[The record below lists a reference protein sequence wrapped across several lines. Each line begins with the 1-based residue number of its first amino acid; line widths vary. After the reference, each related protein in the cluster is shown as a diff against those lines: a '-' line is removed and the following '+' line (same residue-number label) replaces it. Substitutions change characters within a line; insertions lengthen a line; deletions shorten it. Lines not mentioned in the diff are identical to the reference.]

1 MNFKIYISSVAFIF
15 SLVVAGLAQPY
26 KDYVGAGHNVGV
38 TVSASSS
45 VDNSTPAKTMDGSGM
60 NDDIMAASRF
70 ISQATLGGNAA
81 TINNALNMGFEP
93 WIDDQFTKTPSNI
106 LPVMNTIWDE
116 IYTLD
121 SLAFGPYALH
131 FNYAWWQVNMTNQD
145 LLRQK
150 TAYALSQILVTSI
163 NSDLRDW
170 GESVSSYYDI
180 FINHAFGNYKD
191 ILLDVTKHP
200 AMGYYLSH
208 MNNPKTDLVNNIRPD
223 ENYAREIMQLF
234 TIGLYK
240 LNQNGTRKLDGAG
253 NPMPTYTN
261 EDIKEMAKIFT
272 GLHGGGLLPCPDDPY
287 PAQCICWSNNNP
299 AFCDTLSN
307 TCCWWPTV
315 PEFGNNIYVLDKTV
329 PMIMSNE
336 NHEPGPKMMP
346 DGTIINIPNDG
357 MAEVNAAIDWL
368 FNHEST
374 PPFVSYRLIQRL
386 VKSNPSPDYV
396 SRVAGKFIDNGNGV
410 RGDMKA
416 VIKAILL
423 DEEAR
428 SSEGYHDEFAGKLR
442 EPFLRYTH
450 LAKALPTI
458 TDQGRYWNNGYGF
471 LNATRQHVM
480 AAPTV
485 FNFYLPDFQPVGDI
499 GAAGMVAPEFKIHNT
514 ATSIAYIN
522 ELYGPTIWAS
532 ALMGSWESDDW
543 ENYPDG
549 AYLVT
554 TDLQNISYDS
564 EELINELDMLLTHG
578 QLSDETRQILRNTLN
593 PLYWTWNNESPIL
606 RTRLAL
612 FLIMI
617 SPDYNCVK

>member
-1 MNFKIYISSVAFIF
+1 
-15 SLVVAGLAQPY
+15 
-26 KDYVGAGHNVGV
+26 
-38 TVSASSS
+38 
-45 VDNSTPAKTMDGSGM
+45 
-60 NDDIMAASRF
+60 
-70 ISQATLGGNAA
+70 
-81 TINNALNMGFEP
+81 
-93 WIDDQFTKTPSNI
+93 
-106 LPVMNTIWDE
+106 
-116 IYTLD
+116 
-121 SLAFGPYALH
+121 
-131 FNYAWWQVNMTNQD
+131 
-145 LLRQK
+145 
-150 TAYALSQILVTSI
+150 
-163 NSDLRDW
+163 
-170 GESVSSYYDI
+170 
-180 FINHAFGNYKD
+180 
-191 ILLDVTKHP
+191 
-200 AMGYYLSH
+200 
-208 MNNPKTDLVNNIRPD
+208 
-223 ENYAREIMQLF
+223 
-234 TIGLYK
+234 
-240 LNQNGTRKLDGAG
+240 
-253 NPMPTYTN
+253 
-261 EDIKEMAKIFT
+261 
-272 GLHGGGLLPCPDDPY
+272 
-287 PAQCICWSNNNP
+287 
-299 AFCDTLSN
+299 
-307 TCCWWPTV
+307 
-315 PEFGNNIYVLDKTV
+315 
-329 PMIMSNE
+329 MSNE